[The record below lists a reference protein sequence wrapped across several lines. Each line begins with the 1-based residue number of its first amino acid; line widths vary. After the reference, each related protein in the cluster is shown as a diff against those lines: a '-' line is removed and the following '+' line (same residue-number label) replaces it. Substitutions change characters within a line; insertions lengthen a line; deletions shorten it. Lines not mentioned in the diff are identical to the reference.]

1 MFKKV
6 KNGIGNLWPALRSRN
21 YRLYFVGQGV
31 SLVGTLMAS
40 TAQQWLVY
48 PILTRNQ
55 SMLGVM
61 SAINSIPT
69 IILLLFAGVIADRTN
84 RRLGM
89 LVQQVFYAVIAFALF
104 ALVATGTIQ
113 LWHVIIATFLS
124 GAIFAFDMTTRQAFM
139 IELVNKDAIA
149 SAISLNTGIFS
160 LGRVIG
166 PVVAGVF
173 ITSMGIASAF
183 FLNGISFIAVIGG
196 ILLISLPPSYAMVK
210 PKSLRKDL
218 ISGVEYVRKK
228 HDIGVSLLLLFVLSV
243 CTAPVFTL
251 LPVFAHDVF
260 RVGGLGFGVLSGAI
274 GLGAVVGSFGFSP
287 IYARLKEYRASTI
300 VLLLLLTISLAGF
313 AVLPWYPTA
322 LLLLFIGGFGS
333 ASLMS
338 LVRTVIHEQVPSLL
352 RGRLV
357 SFYSLALIG
366 GTPLGALAAS
376 VGVAA
381 VGARFTVF
389 ISAILFGLTSFG
401 LIAASKGKFQE
412 KLARMV

>member
-1 MFKKV
+1 MLQKV
-6 KNGIGNLWPALRSRN
+6 KHGIGNLWPALQSRN

-31 SLVGTLMAS
+31 SLIGTLMAS

-55 SMLGVM
+55 SMLGIM

-69 IILLLFAGVIADRTN
+69 MILLLFAGVIADRID
-84 RRLGM
+84 RRAGM
-89 LVQQVFYAVIAFALF
+89 LVQQLLYAIIAFVLF

-113 LWHVIIATFLS
+113 LWHVMLAAFLS

-166 PVVAGVF
+166 PIVAGVL
-173 ITSMGIASAF
+173 IASVGIASAF
-183 FLNGISFIAVIGG
+183 FFNGVSFIAVIAG
-196 ILLISLPPSYAMVK
+196 ILLIYLPRSSVMT
-210 PKSLRKDL
+210 KSKSIRREL
-218 ISGVEYVRKK
+218 ISGIDYVRKM
-228 HDIGVSLLLLFVLSV
+228 HDVRVSLLLLFTFSAF
-243 CTAPVFTL
+243 TAPVLTL

-260 RVGGLGFGVLSGAI
+260 RVGEVGFGVLSGAL

-287 IYARLKEYRASTI
+287 IYARLKEHRGFI
-300 VLLLLLTISLAGF
+300 VLLLILVTVSLAGF
-313 AVLPWYPTA
+313 AISPSYLAA
-322 LLLLFIGGFGS
+322 LILLVIGGFGS
-333 ASLMS
+333 AGLMS
-338 LVRTVIHEQVPSLL
+338 LVRTDVHEQVPSSL

-366 GTPLGALAAS
+366 GTPIGALLAS
-376 VGVAA
+376 AGVAT
-381 VGARFTVF
+381 VGARITVF
-389 ISAILFGLTSFG
+389 TGAIAFGFTA
-401 LIAASKGKFQE
+401 LILMKSK
-412 KLARMV
+412 RT